1 MKSNMSELNCKDQGC
16 LFQTDTISDTDT
28 DTLFQCI
35 DIVWGTVNHLVLLEQ
50 NWKQWEEQKE

>member
-1 MKSNMSELNCKDQGC
+1 MSELNCKDQGY